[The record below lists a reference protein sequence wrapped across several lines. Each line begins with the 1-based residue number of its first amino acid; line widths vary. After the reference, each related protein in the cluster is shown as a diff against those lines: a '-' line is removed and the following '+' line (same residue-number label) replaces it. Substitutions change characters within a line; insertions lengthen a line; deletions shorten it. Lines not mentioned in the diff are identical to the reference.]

1 MTITQSRSKSGGYAK
16 NATNNGIGKTNQSTS
31 NPMFIDYSTLLM
43 DMEKKIKDL
52 EDKCLHKRYS
62 GYLADIVSIHSNL
75 SMLAVWIAEQQIKE
89 KRNEPPS
96 L

>member
-1 MTITQSRSKSGGYAK
+1 
-16 NATNNGIGKTNQSTS
+16 
-31 NPMFIDYSTLLM
+31 MFIDYSTLLM